1 MFKEEKIP
9 GLIKI
14 VQSNIL
20 LMEEILHSLE
30 ECNRDSGER
39 QPSGKL
45 SLDDPFL
52 EMSLITPPN
61 GGAYLPIGN
70 ALPPV
75 PMASTYWMGK
85 YPVTGRLWKA
95 VMGTSPSR
103 GGGGDDAPVDSVTWD
118 EANTFCEKLSSI
130 FGFDGATRERAPFRL
145 PTEAEWE
152 WAASGGVRV
161 EQAVTNET
169 GWYEANGGGRSHPVG
184 EKKPNEWGLHDML
197 GNVWEWTSSEDGA
210 FRVPRGGS
218 WLDDPRFARVAY
230 RGWFV
235 PGNRY
240 GILGF
245 RLARG

>member
-1 MFKEEKIP
+1 MEPAKISA
-9 GLIKI
+9 LILSL
-14 VQSNIL
+14 QENIRA
-20 LMEEILHSLE
+20 LE
-30 ECNRDSGER
+30 EALQG
-39 QPSGKL
+39 PAPGVGTL
-45 SLDDPFL
+45 TLDDPHL

-75 PMASTYWMGK
+75 PMSSTYWMGK

-145 PTEAEWE
+145 PTEWEWE

-161 EQAVTNET
+161 EQVVTDET
-169 GWYEANGGGRSHPVG
+169 GWHEANSGGRSHPVG

-210 FRVPRGGS
+210 YRVNRGGS
-218 WLDDPRFARVAY
+218 WFFDPRFARVAV
-230 RGWFV
+230 RGRGG
-235 PGNRY
+235 PGFRFDY
-240 GILGF
+240 IGF

>member
-1 MFKEEKIP
+1 MEPAKISA
-9 GLIKI
+9 LILSL
-14 VQSNIL
+14 QENIRA
-20 LMEEILHSLE
+20 LE
-30 ECNRDSGER
+30 EALQGAPAEV
-39 QPSGKL
+39 GTL
-45 SLDDPFL
+45 TLDDPFL

-61 GGAYLPIGN
+61 GGAYLPIGDS
-70 ALPPV
+70 LPPV
-75 PMASTYWMGK
+75 PMASTYWIGK

-161 EQAVTNET
+161 EQAVTDET
-169 GWYEANGGGRSHPVG
+169 GWYEANSGGRSHPVG

-197 GNVWEWTSSEDGA
+197 GNVWEWTSSEDGVN
-210 FRVPRGGS
+210 RVFRGGGWS
-218 WLDDPRFARVAY
+218 NNRNYTQLSIRLSLDPSY
-230 RGWFV
+230 RLDH
-235 PGNRY
+235 
-240 GILGF
+240 LGF

>member
-52 EMSLITPPN
+52 EMSLVTPPN

-70 ALPPV
+70 AMPPV

-103 GGGGDDAPVDSVTWD
+103 GGDDAPVDSVTWD

-145 PTEAEWE
+145 PTEWEWE

-161 EQAVTNET
+161 EQVVTDET
-169 GWYEANGGGRSHPVG
+169 GWYEANSGGRSHPVG

-197 GNVWEWTSSEDGA
+197 GNVWEWTSSEDGVN
-210 FRVPRGGS
+210 RVFRGGGWS
-218 WLDDPRFARVAY
+218 NNRNYTQLSIRLSLDPSY
-230 RGWFV
+230 RLDH
-235 PGNRY
+235 
-240 GILGF
+240 LGF

>member
-1 MFKEEKIP
+1 MEPAKISA
-9 GLIKI
+9 LT
-14 VQSNIL
+14 
-20 LMEEILHSLE
+20 
-30 ECNRDSGER
+30 
-39 QPSGKL
+39 
-45 SLDDPFL
+45 LDDPFL
-52 EMSLITPPN
+52 EMKLITPPN

-103 GGGGDDAPVDSVTWD
+103 GGGGDDAPVDSVTWY

-161 EQAVTNET
+161 EQAVTDET
-169 GWYEANGGGRSHPVG
+169 GWYEANSGGRSHPVG
-184 EKKPNEWGLHDML
+184 EKKPNDWGLHDML

-210 FRVPRGGS
+210 IRVFRGGS
-218 WLDDPRFARVAY
+218 WNNDPGFARVAGRFRRGPGY
-230 RGWFV
+230 R
-235 PGNRY
+235 Y
-240 GILGF
+240 DILGF